1 MQSNHEETCTEKSTG
16 ERKRTQERVRNR
28 RLTSFDHSDRFWSY
42 LLRQL
47 RLLDEVETC
56 GLLTNLLPGGVGVG
70 GQGDGISVE
79 VARHAGWLRE
89 WLIFYL

>member
-1 MQSNHEETCTEKSTG
+1 M
-16 ERKRTQERVRNR
+16 RNR
-28 RLTSFDHSDRFWSY
+28 RLTSFDRSDRLLSY

-47 RLLDEVETC
+47 RLLDEVKTC
-56 GLLTNLLPGGVGVG
+56 GLPTNLLPGGAGVG